1 MYIHFFKRMF
11 DFILAFIALIILS
24 PLLIPLSI
32 ILKLTGE
39 HYIFYMHKRVGLNGK
54 QFDLIK
60 FSTMLVNS
68 PNLGSGDVTVH
79 RDPRVLPVGHFLR
92 ATKINELPQL
102 LNILKGDMSFV
113 GPRPLTPK
121 VFNYYTE
128 EAKSIVIK
136 MKPGLTGAGSII
148 FRDEESIIGKS
159 NLPWEECVK
168 QEIMPRKA
176 AAEEWYSRHQSFLTD
191 LKLIFITAWVVIFP
205 ASDIMKRIFNDIPEK
220 KFQDPNSKIQIPSG
234 NIERS

>member
-1 MYIHFFKRMF
+1 MYIHFFKRIF
-11 DFILAFIALIILS
+11 DFILALIALIICS

-32 ILKLTGE
+32 LLKLTGE
-39 HYIFYMHKRVGLNGK
+39 HYIFYKHKRVGRHGK

-68 PNLGSGDVTVH
+68 PNLGSGDVTLN
-79 RDPRVLPVGHFLR
+79 RDPRVLPVGRYLR

-121 VFNYYTE
+121 VFNYYTD
-128 EAKSIVIK
+128 EAKSIVIQ

-148 FRDEESIIGKS
+148 FRDEESIMGQSK
-159 NLPWEECVK
+159 LPWEECVK

-176 AAEEWYSRHQSFLTD
+176 AAEKWYFEHQGFITD
-191 LKLIFITAWVVIFP
+191 IMLIFITAWVVVFP
-205 ASDIMKRIFNDIPEK
+205 GSNIMEK
-220 KFQDPNSKIQIPSG
+220 VFKDLPA
-234 NIERS
+234 

>member
-1 MYIHFFKRMF
+1 MKRIF
-11 DFILAFIALIILS
+11 DIILSLIALIICS

-39 HYIFYMHKRVGLNGK
+39 RYIFYMHKRVGLNGK

-68 PNLGSGDVTVH
+68 PNIGTGDVTVH

-92 ATKINELPQL
+92 STKINELPQL
-102 LNILKGDMSFV
+102 INILRGDMSFV

-128 EAKSIVIK
+128 DAKSIVIQ

-148 FRDEESIIGKS
+148 FRDEESIMGKS
-159 NLPWEECVK
+159 KLPWEECVK

-176 AAEEWYSRHQSFLTD
+176 AAEKWYYEHQGFITD
-191 LKLIFITAWVVIFP
+191 LLLIFITAWVVVFP
-205 ASDIMKRIFNDIPEK
+205 ESNIIQRIFKDLP
-220 KFQDPNSKIQIPSG
+220 G
-234 NIERS
+234 

>member
-1 MYIHFFKRMF
+1 MKRIF
-11 DFILAFIALIILS
+11 DIILSLIALIICS

-68 PNLGSGDVTVH
+68 PNIGTGDVTVH

-92 ATKINELPQL
+92 STKINELPQL
-102 LNILKGDMSFV
+102 INILRGDMSFV

-128 EAKSIVIK
+128 DAKSIVIR

-148 FRDEESIIGKS
+148 FRDEESIMGKS
-159 NLPWEECVK
+159 KLPWEECVK

-176 AAEEWYSRHQSFLTD
+176 AAEKWYFEHQGFITD
-191 LKLIFITAWVVIFP
+191 LLLIFITAWVVVVP
-205 ASDIMKRIFNDIPEK
+205 ESNIMQRIFKDLP
-220 KFQDPNSKIQIPSG
+220 D
-234 NIERS
+234 

>member
-1 MYIHFFKRMF
+1 MKRIF
-11 DFILAFIALIILS
+11 DIILSLIALIICS

-39 HYIFYMHKRVGLNGK
+39 HYIFYKHKRVGLNGK
-54 QFDLIK
+54 QFDLMK

-68 PNLGSGDVTVH
+68 PNLGSGDVTLN
-79 RDPRVLPVGHFLR
+79 RDPRVLPVGRYLR

-102 LNILKGDMSFV
+102 LNILFGDMSFV

-121 VFNYYTE
+121 VFNYYTD
-128 EAKSIVIK
+128 EAKSIVMK

-148 FRDEESIIGKS
+148 FRDEESIMGNSKLS
-159 NLPWEECVK
+159 WEECVK

-176 AAEEWYSRHQSFLTD
+176 AAEKWYYQHQGFSTD
-191 LKLIFITAWVVIFP
+191 LLLIFITAWVVVF
-205 ASDIMKRIFNDIPEK
+205 
-220 KFQDPNSKIQIPSG
+220 PNSRILHQVFKDLPG
-234 NIERS
+234 

>member
-1 MYIHFFKRMF
+1 MKRIF
-11 DFILAFIALIILS
+11 DFTLSLIALIILS
-24 PLLIPLSI
+24 PLLIPLAI
-32 ILKLTGE
+32 LLKLTGE
-39 HYIFYMHKRVGLNGK
+39 HYIFYSHARIGK
-54 QFDLIK
+54 DGKPFNLIK

-68 PNLGSGDVTVH
+68 PNLGTGDVTVN

-121 VFNYYTE
+121 VFNYYTD
-128 EAKSIVIK
+128 EAKEMIVK
-136 MKPGLTGAGSII
+136 MKPGLTGVGSII
-148 FRDEESIIGKS
+148 FRDEESVIGKS

-176 AAEEWYSRHQSFLTD
+176 AAEEWYSRHQGFVTD
-191 LKLIFITAWVVIFP
+191 VQLIFITVWVVVFP
-205 ASDIMKRIFNDIPEK
+205 GSNIMHRIFKDLPE
-220 KFQDPNSKIQIPSG
+220 
-234 NIERS
+234 

>member
-1 MYIHFFKRMF
+1 MYIHFFKRLF
-11 DFILAFIALIILS
+11 DFILALIALIICS

-39 HYIFYMHKRVGLNGK
+39 HYIFYKHKRVGLNGK

-68 PNLGSGDVTVH
+68 PNLASGDVTVH
-79 RDPRVLPVGHFLR
+79 RDPRVLPVGRYLR

-121 VFNYYTE
+121 VFNYYTD
-128 EAKSIVIK
+128 EAKSIVIQ

-148 FRDEESIIGKS
+148 FRDEESIMGKS
-159 NLPWEECVK
+159 KLPWEECVK

-176 AAEEWYSRHQSFLTD
+176 AAEKWYFNHQGFITD
-191 LKLIFITAWVVIFP
+191 ILLIFITAWVVIFP
-205 ASDIMKRIFNDIPEK
+205 NSNIMQRIFKDLP
-220 KFQDPNSKIQIPSG
+220 
-234 NIERS
+234 

>member
-1 MYIHFFKRMF
+1 MKRLF
-11 DFILAFIALIILS
+11 DIILSLIALIICS

-39 HYIFYMHKRVGLNGK
+39 HYIFYKHKRVGLNGK

-79 RDPRVLPVGHFLR
+79 RDPRVLPVGRFLR

-102 LNILKGDMSFV
+102 LNILFGDMSFV

-121 VFNYYTE
+121 VFNYYAE

-148 FRDEESIIGKS
+148 FRDEEGIMGKS
-159 NLPWEECVK
+159 KLTWEECVK

-176 AAEEWYSRHQSFLTD
+176 AAEKWYFQHQGFITD
-191 LKLIFITAWVVIFP
+191 ILLIFITAWVVIFP
-205 ASDIMKRIFNDIPEK
+205 
-220 KFQDPNSKIQIPSG
+220 NSKIMQRIFKDLP
-234 NIERS
+234 

>member
-1 MYIHFFKRMF
+1 MHFIKRLF
-11 DFILAFIALIILS
+11 DSILATIALIILS

-39 HYIFYMHKRVGLNGK
+39 HYIFYKHKRVGQHGK

-68 PNLGSGDVTVH
+68 PNLGSGDVTVN
-79 RDPRVLPVGHFLR
+79 RDPRVLPVGRYLR

-102 LNILKGDMSFV
+102 LNILRGDMSFV

-121 VFNYYTE
+121 VFNYYTD
-128 EAKSIVIK
+128 EAKSIVMQ

-148 FRDEESIIGKS
+148 FRDEESIMGKS
-159 NLPWEECVK
+159 KLPWEECVK

-176 AAEEWYSRHQSFLTD
+176 AAEEWYSKHQSFITD
-191 LKLIFITAWVVIFP
+191 LKLIFITVWVVLFPGSNILHQIFK
-205 ASDIMKRIFNDIPEK
+205 DLPE
-220 KFQDPNSKIQIPSG
+220 
-234 NIERS
+234 

>member
-1 MYIHFFKRMF
+1 MYIQFFKRLF
-11 DFILAFIALIILS
+11 DFILALIALLILS
-24 PLLIPLSI
+24 PLFIPISSI
-32 ILKLTGE
+32 LLLTGE
-39 HYIFYMHKRVGLNGK
+39 HYIFYKHKRVGLNGK

-79 RDPRVLPVGHFLR
+79 RDPRVLPVGRYLR

-102 LNILKGDMSFV
+102 LNILLGDMSFV

-128 EAKSIVIK
+128 EAKSIVTQ

-148 FRDEESIIGKS
+148 FRDEESIMGKS

-176 AAEEWYSRHQSFLTD
+176 AAEKWYYEHQGFITD
-191 LKLIFITAWVVIFP
+191 ILLIFITAWVVIFP
-205 ASDIMKRIFNDIPEK
+205 ESTIMQKVFKDLPA
-220 KFQDPNSKIQIPSG
+220 
-234 NIERS
+234 

>member
-1 MYIHFFKRMF
+1 MKRIF
-11 DFILAFIALIILS
+11 DIILSLIALIICS

-68 PNLGSGDVTVH
+68 PNIGSGDVTVH

-92 ATKINELPQL
+92 STKINELPQL
-102 LNILKGDMSFV
+102 FNILRGDMSFV

-121 VFNYYTE
+121 VFNYYSE
-128 EAKSIVIK
+128 EAKSIVIR

-148 FRDEESIIGKS
+148 FRDEESIMGKS
-159 NLPWEECVK
+159 KLPWEECVK

-176 AAEEWYSRHQSFLTD
+176 AAEKWYFQHQGFITD
-191 LKLIFITAWVVIFP
+191 ILLIFITVWVVLF
-205 ASDIMKRIFNDIPEK
+205 
-220 KFQDPNSKIQIPSG
+220 PNSTILHKVFKDLP
-234 NIERS
+234 E